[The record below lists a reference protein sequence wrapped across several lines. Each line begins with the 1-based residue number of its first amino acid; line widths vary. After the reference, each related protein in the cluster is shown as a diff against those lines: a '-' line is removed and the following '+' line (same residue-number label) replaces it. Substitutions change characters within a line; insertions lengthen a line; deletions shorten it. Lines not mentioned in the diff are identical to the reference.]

1 MFRSPRFVRLLSAA
15 TLSSIAVVACG
26 GHRTAATSATGGC
39 DASIKLPPGFCAT
52 VFADSVGPA
61 RDLAVRQ
68 NGDVIVGVLDQRHQ
82 AGGVVAL
89 RDTNRDGHAD
99 QMERFADTA
108 VHGVLLA
115 SDSSLYVSTASAIIH
130 YRLGDALT
138 PLKRVDTLVT
148 GLSSRKPP
156 EHTLALDTRGN
167 IVVNIGAATPGC
179 VSPSP
184 HATAHDPCADLAT
197 SGGIWR
203 FVTTKTNQKLA
214 DGSRIATGLYNAEA
228 LAVNPGDT
236 MVYAVTHGRDQLH
249 EMWPELYGEAE
260 AANAGA
266 EELIRVQSAR
276 ADYGWPYCY
285 YDFIKG
291 DFLIAPEYGGSKQ
304 PGARCRWFIQ
314 PLLAFPAHW
323 APMSL
328 LFYTG
333 KMFPDPYRHGMF
345 VAFHGSAYR
354 APLPEEGYDIVFVPL
369 RTDGYVGQYQEF
381 AKGFAGPLM
390 SPTGALHRPV
400 GLAQGPD
407 GALYISDDQ
416 GGRIWRVT
424 YKP

>member
-1 MFRSPRFVRLLSAA
+1 MLRPLRLPALPLALVLAA
-15 TLSSIAVVACG
+15 ACG
-26 GHRTAATSATGGC
+26 GHHAAATSATGGC
-39 DASIKLPPGFCAT
+39 DPTIKLPPGFCAV

-61 RDLAVRQ
+61 RDLAVRH

-82 AGGVVAL
+82 PGGVVAL

-99 QMERFADTA
+99 QMERFGDTA

-130 YRLGDALT
+130 YRLGDGLT
-138 PLKRVDTLVT
+138 PLKHVDTLVA
-148 GLSSRKPP
+148 GLSSRNPP
-156 EHTLALDTRGN
+156 EHTLALDSRGN
-167 IVVNIGAATPGC
+167 IDVNVGATTPAC
-179 VSPSP
+179 VAPTA
-184 HATAHDPCADLAT
+184 HATAKDPCADLAT

-203 FVTTKTNQKLA
+203 FTTQKTNQKLT
-214 DGSRIATGLYNAEA
+214 DGTRVATGLYNAEA

-236 MVYAVTHGRDQLH
+236 MVYAVTHGRDDLH
-249 EMWPELYGEAE
+249 ELWPELYSDAE
-260 AANAGA
+260 AANAGS
-266 EELIRVQSAR
+266 EELIRVQSSR

-291 DFLIAPEYGGSKQ
+291 DFLVAPEYGGNKQ
-304 PGARCRWFIQ
+304 PGPRCRWFIQ
-314 PLLAFPAHW
+314 PLMAFPAHW

-333 KMFPDPYRHGMF
+333 TMFPAQYKQGMF

-369 RTDGYVGQYQEF
+369 RADGYTSQYVDF

-424 YKP
+424 YKR